1 MAPEPPHS
9 VLHMMHDACR
19 CPPADFKRPGHI
31 FPLRYHPGGVLV
43 RPGHTEA
50 GVDLARLAGCYPSG
64 CLSEIVDKRDGSMA
78 RLMQLLEFA
87 KQHGLK
93 CITIAQLIRHRLQHE
108 EVVQEVSQAPVSLP
122 LSGYLSPQKLRCT
135 MRVFRYLPWPCAQVH
150 QHCPAHTASP
160 ASRGGCSGGVS
171 SPCEPAS
178 VWAPHSSKTPL
189 HHRCLQ
195 VFALLL
201 CSSRGVC
208 TMPLRTVT

>member
-1 MAPEPPHS
+1 MSEHMHGTQAPSFHAP
-9 VLHMMHDACR
+9 HDACR

-64 CLSEIVDKRDGSMA
+64 CLSEIVDRRDGSMA

-122 LSGYLSPQKLRCT
+122 LSGYLTPQKFRCT
-135 MRVFRYLPWPCAQVH
+135 MRVFRCLASLSVALGHYENQQYFSMRCASTLVVV
-150 QHCPAHTASP
+150 ANLM
-160 ASRGGCSGGVS
+160 V
-171 SPCEPAS
+171 
-178 VWAPHSSKTPL
+178 
-189 HHRCLQ
+189 
-195 VFALLL
+195 
-201 CSSRGVC
+201 
-208 TMPLRTVT
+208 